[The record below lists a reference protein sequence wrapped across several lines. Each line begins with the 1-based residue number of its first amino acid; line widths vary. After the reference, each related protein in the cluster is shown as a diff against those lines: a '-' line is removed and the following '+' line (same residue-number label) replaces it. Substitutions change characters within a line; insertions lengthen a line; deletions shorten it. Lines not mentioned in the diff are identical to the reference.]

1 METVVATGAEVQ
13 VPAAAEPVNTGDAA
27 ENLAGVQ
34 QAAVVPAAEEQINQ
48 EVEAFKAKALD
59 ETKKRQAIEAEN
71 TQLKDQMAIVAANM
85 RAQQIQ
91 ATPVPQK
98 SLYEQ
103 AADELGLQDEEFL
116 TKEQQIK
123 ILTRVD
129 EVRNLQYNTIA
140 VQQQFLNQHPDFA
153 EVVGTGNPKTGN
165 FVPSPSLQRII
176 DKKPQIAQA
185 IASSP
190 QAAQLAYYFVTNDP
204 EYIAAQAEAQLTPAQ
219 RSAKV
224 AADAVKVAR
233 KQTSISA
240 ANGGGGN
247 LDKKAAID
255 AMSGPEFAA
264 YKEALKAKAI

>member
-1 METVVATGAEVQ
+1 MENTATGEVQ
-13 VPAAAEPVNTGDAA
+13 IPSAADLDNSGVTVETSV
-27 ENLAGVQ
+27 GVQ
-34 QAAVVPAAEEQINQ
+34 QATDVPAAEEQISR
-48 EVEAFKAKALD
+48 EVEAFKTKALD
-59 ETKKRQAIEAEN
+59 ETRKRQAIEAEN
-71 TQLKDQMAIVAANM
+71 VQLKDQMAIYAANT
-85 RAQQIQ
+85 RAAQPPAQ
-91 ATPVPQK
+91 PQK

-103 AADELGLQDEEFL
+103 AADELGLKDEEFL

-129 EVRNLQYNTIA
+129 EVRSLQYNTIA

-153 EVVGTGNPKTGN
+153 EVVGTGNPVTGT
-165 FVPSPSLQRII
+165 FKPSPALQRII

-204 EYIAAQAEAQLTPAQ
+204 DYIAEKVEAGLTPEQ
-219 RSAKV
+219 KTAKV
-224 AADAVKVAR
+224 ATAAIQAAK

-240 ANGGGGN
+240 ATGGGGT
-247 LDKKAAID
+247 LDKKAAIN
-255 AMSGPEFAA
+255 AMSNAEFAA